1 MHTFIIIVSNEPA
14 LGINE
19 PINQPRSR
27 TINEH
32 SSESNRVCLFVILCS
47 PNPPSPETHPVS
59 SEAIDQLLRA
69 KVSLSFSLA
78 SPWTKP
84 GSVWEITAQ
93 DATWKPLYLC
103 ENKRLPAVLLPSQA
117 TSPSFTYPAPSTC
130 GSLFKAPHQG
140 QRRPQT
146 GAENMKAW
154 EKESTLLL
162 SSSVDPSVSHH
173 TEGKEKQHLS
183 SDT

>member
-1 MHTFIIIVSNEPA
+1 MHTSIIIISNEPA

-32 SSESNRVCLFVILCS
+32 SSKSNPGCLFVILCS
-47 PNPPSPETHPVS
+47 SNPPMPDTHPVS
-59 SEAIDQLLRA
+59 SEAIDQPLRA
-69 KVSLSFSLA
+69 KVSLSFSPA
-78 SPWTKP
+78 SLWTKP

-103 ENKRLPAVLLPSQA
+103 ENKRLPAVLLPSRPPPPP
-117 TSPSFTYPAPSTC
+117 SPTPSTC

-140 QRRPQT
+140 LRRPQT
-146 GAENMKAW
+146 RAEHMKAW
-154 EKESTLLL
+154 EKN
-162 SSSVDPSVSHH
+162 PRHC
-173 TEGKEKQHLS
+173 
-183 SDT
+183 